1 MTFYYFPMYITIV
14 IFFLE
19 RDFFMF
25 MKLPFIFE
33 KCFDLSPALSI
44 LDPSLT
50 TALASV
56 VMGAAG
62 IQAAAVG
69 PRHVGL

>member
-1 MTFYYFPMYITIV
+1 
-14 IFFLE
+14 
-19 RDFFMF
+19 MF

-44 LDPSLT
+44 LDPSLP